1 MAVYNNTE
9 DYETVEVKPPFNPV
23 IMQDSKNK
31 VIYVNVEDETSYQE
45 LGPLPETKPD
55 IYTYLHTDL

>member
-9 DYETVEVKPPFNPV
+9 DYETVEVPFNPV
-23 IMQDSKNK
+23 IMEDSMNK
-31 VIYVNVEDETSYQE
+31 GTYVNVEDETSYQE

-55 IYTYLHTDL
+55 IYTDLHTDL